1 MQGWFCSSGIEP
13 KLKYAPPLPRDLL
26 LLGKIA
32 ERDRAAFIALFE
44 ERGPAVLGV
53 LCRLL
58 DKAEAEDVLVDVFE
72 AVWEQAPFF
81 QPNGTS
87 PFGWL
92 LSLARSRAAER
103 LQDLR
108 AAGRSG
114 PGAARPAVV

>member
-1 MQGWFCSSGIEP
+1 LNSDH
-13 KLKYAPPLPRDLL
+13 PLHSDLL

-32 ERDRAAFIALFE
+32 KRDRSAFCELFE
-44 ERGPAVLGV
+44 ERGPDVLGV

-58 DKAEAEDVLVDVFE
+58 DRADAEDVLVDVFE

-103 LQDLR
+103 LHMLR
-108 AAGRSG
+108 ALGRGCTRTSSEIDLCCVT
-114 PGAARPAVV
+114 P